1 MHKNKIKT
9 FRNINKYSS
18 PFKQAN
24 IIQKKV
30 ASIGFDYPTKEDSLK
45 KVIEEVKE
53 LRFEI
58 KKNNKEKIIEEL
70 GDLIFSC
77 LDVSRKLNLNPKII
91 LEKANKKFLK
101 RWNKVEKLIEENN
114 KNIKDLNIDD
124 FEYFWQ
130 KAKKK

>member
-9 FRNINKYSS
+9 FSNISKYSS
-18 PFKQAN
+18 PFKRAN

-30 ASIGFDYPTKEDSLK
+30 AKLGFDYPTKEDSLK
-45 KVIEEVKE
+45 KVIEEINE

-58 KKNNKEKIIEEL
+58 KKNNKEKINEEL

-77 LDVSRKLNLNPKII
+77 LDVSRKLNLNPKTV
-91 LEKANKKFLK
+91 LKKANKKFLK
-101 RWNKVEKLIEENN
+101 RWHKVEKLIEENN
-114 KNIKDLNIDD
+114 KNIKDLNIDN
-124 FEYFWQ
+124 FQYFWQ

>member
-1 MHKNKIKT
+1 M
-9 FRNINKYSS
+9 
-18 PFKQAN
+18 
-24 IIQKKV
+24 
-30 ASIGFDYPTKEDSLK
+30 
-45 KVIEEVKE
+45 
-53 LRFEI
+53 
-58 KKNNKEKIIEEL
+58 

-77 LDVSRKLNLNPKII
+77 LDVSRKLNLNPKMI
-91 LEKANKKFLK
+91 LKKANKKFLK